1 MESIDAL
8 IESLRDFPGAVLI
21 VTHNERILRALATK
35 LIVFHRGRAEVF
47 NSGYDEFLEKIGWE
61 EESDGS
67 GGRKRPTSRIDYNE
81 KKEREKAE
89 RKEKARIE
97 KLEAQIVKSESML
110 KKYHEQLE
118 IEANRNNLAQIT
130 ELSKKICQ
138 VKQEIEDLYREYA
151 G

>member
-8 IESLRDFPGAVLI
+8 IESLQDFAGAVLI

-35 LIVFHRGRAEVF
+35 LIVFHRGKVEVF
-47 NSGYDEFLEKIGWE
+47 NSGYEEFLEKIGWE
-61 EESDGS
+61 EEGNDKGL
-67 GGRKRPTSRIDYNE
+67 RKKPTSRNDYAE

-89 RKEKARIE
+89 RREQARIE
-97 KLEAQIVKSESML
+97 KLETQIMKKEHAL

-118 IEANRNNLAQIT
+118 IEANRNNLAQIN
-130 ELSKKICQ
+130 ELSMKISLT
-138 VKQEIEDLYREYA
+138 KQEIEDLYREYA